1 MRIFEIFVIL
11 LAVFILGY
19 IITIG
24 GFTVILFRPKPVEIL
39 DEKVQEIS
47 KSNGREICEKQES
60 IFFLKT
66 SKTGSTTLLGLQIYL
81 FILTYFYS

>member
-19 IITIG
+19 IIAIG
-24 GFTVILFRPKPVEIL
+24 GFTLIIFRPKPIEIL
-39 DEKVQEIS
+39 DEKVKEIS
-47 KSNGREICEKQES
+47 KSNGRDICEKQES

-66 SKTGSTTLLGLQIYL
+66 SKTGSTTLLGLQSL
-81 FILTYFYS
+81 